1 MMKSNEVNPYFVS
14 MHPQHTFSTSPHG
27 EVYTDVKLPGF
38 LKKVKDKV
46 QDKYE
51 KSALSWKPKAQQ
63 FWNAFIQAI
72 RECRTQPSMSE
83 EQKEL
88 NNYKKYEMLDSL
100 DIAIIEWL
108 NVKQDLESVE
118 RTDRTLTSKEGEFLQ
133 ENIASLEKEEK
144 QWLLEI
150 LPRMKNGWWDMWH
163 AHYQR
168 DGDRF
173 RRHTRMNRKY
183 PNVID
188 FILGMLNAAND

>member
-1 MMKSNEVNPYFVS
+1 MMKLNEVNPYFVS
-14 MHPQHTFSTSPHG
+14 MHPQDTFCTSPHG
-27 EVYTDVKLPGF
+27 EVYTDVKLSGLF
-38 LKKVKDKV
+38 KKVRD
-46 QDKYE
+46 QYE

-72 RECRTQPSMSE
+72 IEFRTQPNMSK
-83 EQKEL
+83 EQKES
-88 NNYKKYEMLDSL
+88 NRYKRYERLDSL

-118 RTDRTLTSKEGEFLQ
+118 RTDRTLTSKESEFLQ
-133 ENIASLEKEEK
+133 DNIARLKEEEK
-144 QWLLEI
+144 KWLLEI
-150 LPRMKNGWWDMWH
+150 LPKMKDAWRGMWN

-173 RRHTRMNRKY
+173 SMHTRMNRKY

>member
-1 MMKSNEVNPYFVS
+1 MMKLNEVNPYFVS
-14 MHPQHTFSTSPHG
+14 MHPQDTFCTSPHG
-27 EVYTDVKLPGF
+27 EVHTDVKLSGF
-38 LKKVKDKV
+38 WKKVKD
-46 QDKYE
+46 QYE

-72 RECRTQPSMSE
+72 RECRTQPNMSKKQE
-83 EQKEL
+83 EL
-88 NNYKKYEMLDSL
+88 NRYERYEMLDSL

-118 RTDRTLTSKEGEFLQ
+118 RTDRTLTSKESEFLQ
-133 ENIASLEKEEK
+133 DNIARLKEEEK
-144 QWLLEI
+144 KWLLEI
-150 LPRMKNGWWDMWH
+150 LPMMKEQWWDMWN

-173 RRHTRMNRKY
+173 PRHTRMNRKY

-188 FILGMLNAAND
+188 FILQMLEE